1 MKMVHVYALFTA
13 THSITSTYLGSI
25 TMVLKFPF
33 TNAASTNGRHK
44 YNGSRLVGV
53 AGADNVGPDEM
64 LVAKGDGGGIPVVGE
79 NVVEVG
85 VVGPLCLADPR

>member
-1 MKMVHVYALFTA
+1 MYVYALFTA

-25 TMVLKFPF
+25 TIVLKFPF

-44 YNGSRLVGV
+44 YNGSRLVLVGV

-64 LVAKGDGGGIPVVGE
+64 LVAKGDGGGTPVAGE
-79 NVVEVG
+79 NVAEVG